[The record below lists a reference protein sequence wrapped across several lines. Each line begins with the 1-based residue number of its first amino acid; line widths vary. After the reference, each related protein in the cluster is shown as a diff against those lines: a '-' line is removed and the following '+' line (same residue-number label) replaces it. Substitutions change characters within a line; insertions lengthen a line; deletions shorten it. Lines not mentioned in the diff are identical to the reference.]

1 MTKFRELKTEEAEEL
16 LRKLRENLPED
27 EFETDEK
34 DCPAEENTEER
45 CLIRFAAEKDGE
57 VIGMA
62 DIFAMEEH
70 RSCSRVYLLRDPE
83 DDREL
88 NDVFSD
94 FTYYVASNQLL
105 KRLRAEYDA
114 QYGPVA

>member
-1 MTKFRELKTEEAEEL
+1 MTQFRELKTEEGEEL
-16 LRKLRENLPED
+16 LRKLQETLPED
-27 EFETDEK
+27 EFDTCDEELLPE
-34 DCPAEENTEER
+34 DCEER

-62 DIFAMEEH
+62 DLFAMEEH
-70 RSCSRVYLLRDPE
+70 RSCSRVYLLRDPQ

-105 KRLRAEYDA
+105 KRLRAEYDE
-114 QYGPVA
+114 QYGSVA